1 MHDVL
6 EGHGEHGGYG
16 AGPDMMPATI
26 TLSILAVLVAITTLM
41 GHRASKEELLLQNQ
55 ESDQWNY
62 YQAKNQR
69 MMARRIG
76 ADELGLLMP
85 VDKEKAEAVRQK
97 YEEEAARYDKEK
109 EEASNKAMA
118 LQKERL
124 LVETRG
130 DRYEAGEV
138 ILEIAL
144 IICSFTLLTKKKA
157 FWYAGMVLGAV
168 GISSALSGLL
178 LH

>member
-76 ADELGLLMP
+76 ADTVGGNRS
-85 VDKEKAEAVRQK
+85 VR
-97 YEEEAARYDKEK
+97 
-109 EEASNKAMA
+109 
-118 LQKERL
+118 
-124 LVETRG
+124 
-130 DRYEAGEV
+130 
-138 ILEIAL
+138 
-144 IICSFTLLTKKKA
+144 
-157 FWYAGMVLGAV
+157 
-168 GISSALSGLL
+168 
-178 LH
+178 

>member
-6 EGHGEHGGYG
+6 EGHGEHGGHE
-16 AGPDMMPATI
+16 ASPDMMPATI

-69 MMARRIG
+69 MIARRIG

-85 VDKEKAEAVRQK
+85 VDKEKAEAMRQK
-97 YEEEAARYDKEK
+97 YEEEAARYEKEK
-109 EEASNKAMA
+109 EEASDKAA
-118 LQKERL
+118 ELKKERL
-124 LVETRG
+124 LVEKRG

-144 IICSFTLLTKKKA
+144 IICSFTLLTKKRA
-157 FWYAGMVLGAV
+157 FWYAGMVLGAA
-168 GISSALSGLL
+168 GIVTALSGFL